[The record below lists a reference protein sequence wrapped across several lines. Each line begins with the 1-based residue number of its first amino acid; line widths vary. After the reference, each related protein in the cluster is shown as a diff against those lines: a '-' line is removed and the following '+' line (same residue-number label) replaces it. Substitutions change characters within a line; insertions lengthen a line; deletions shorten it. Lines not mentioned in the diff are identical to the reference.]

1 MDQITIRLPEGLI
14 AELDDEA
21 KNGQYDSRAERIR
34 DVLESRTE
42 VDELRQEVKRLR
54 RERRQILE
62 QRTENQELVSFA
74 DQQRSVLERQE
85 ARRFRPIWTRAF
97 RWIIGESIDRA

>member
-42 VDELRQEVKRLR
+42 VDELRQEVERLR

-62 QRTENQELVSFA
+62 QRTENQDLVAFA
-74 DQQRSVLERQE
+74 DQRRSMLERRE
-85 ARRFRPIWTRAF
+85 ARLDAPLWRRAKWF
-97 RWIIGESIDRA
+97 VFGRSAK